1 MSKPHNTELS
11 NSEPS
16 NNPQESPRYRGI
28 YLLPN
33 LLTTAALF
41 AGFYAIVA
49 AMKGLFEYAAIA
61 IFIAMIMDT
70 LDGRVARLTK
80 TQSAFGAQYDSLSD
94 MVSFGIAPALVSYN
108 WGLSELGKPGWIAAF
123 IFAATGALRLARFNV
138 QTAIVDKRYFV
149 GLPIPAAAAVVAGM
163 VWLGTELAISGKNLS
178 MLVAFIVSALGILM
192 VSYFKYYSFK
202 EIDFKNHVPYMA
214 MVILILS
221 FSLIAWNPPIVLF
234 TVFFIYA
241 LSGPAL
247 WFRNRFRKE
256 SLVNAESDLDV
267 KKNGVKN
274 STKDATKDTAT
285 NTIVDIDVNK
295 QERDRKN
302 H

>member
-1 MSKPHNTELS
+1 MSKPDNTELM
-11 NSEPS
+11 NTETPD
-16 NNPQESPRYRGI
+16 NIQESPRYRGI

-108 WGLSELGKPGWIAAF
+108 WGLSELGKPGWLAAF

-138 QTAIVDKRYFV
+138 QTSIVDKRYFV

-163 VWLGTELAISGKNLS
+163 VWLGTELDISGKNLS
-178 MLVAFIVSALGILM
+178 LLVALIVSTLGILM

-241 LSGPAL
+241 LSGPLL
-247 WFRNRFRKE
+247 WIRNRFRKE
-256 SLVNAESDLDV
+256 SGVNTESGLDV
-267 KKNGVKN
+267 KQDVK
-274 STKDATKDTAT
+274 KD
-285 NTIVDIDVNK
+285 TIVDIDMNK
-295 QERDRKN
+295 QERDRKKD
-302 H
+302 